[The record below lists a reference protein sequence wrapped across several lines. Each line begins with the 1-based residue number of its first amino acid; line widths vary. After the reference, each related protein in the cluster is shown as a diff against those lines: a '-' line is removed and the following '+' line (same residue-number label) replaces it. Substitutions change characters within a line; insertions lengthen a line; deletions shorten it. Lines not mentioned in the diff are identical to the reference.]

1 MEWKV
6 EWKTIDSSK
15 WNGNKVEWKWNGKQ
29 NVIKTEPSKWN
40 GNKIEWKWNGK
51 WNGEI
56 SHGVSGMEK
65 KWNGKWNGN
74 GMENIGS

>member
-6 EWKTIDSSK
+6 EWK
-15 WNGNKVEWKWNGKQ
+15 
-29 NVIKTEPSKWN
+29 KTEPSKWN
-40 GNKIEWKWNGK
+40 GNKIAWKWNGK